1 MAFSIEKQRTAY
13 RSIAPSISGATALFF
28 VATKITPTSGNP
40 YELASPNVLNWA
52 QSTIRSGV
60 EVFNLRQ
67 ASNESRGRDAIARK
81 EYGTEDCP
89 KWRLTIPNT
98 SENRALQEYSKE
110 LYCTIPAWGNLPT
123 VTGRV
128 ESIQIKKTQIIRI
141 TIKQEAIPV

>member
-13 RSIAPSISGATALFF
+13 RSIAPTMMGATASFF
-28 VATKITPTSGNP
+28 VSAKVTPEVDNP
-40 YELASPNVLNWA
+40 YTLAEPAVTNWA
-52 QSTIRSGV
+52 QATVLSGV

-81 EYGTEDCP
+81 EYGTDDCP

-98 SENRALQEYSKE
+98 PENRALQEYSKE

-141 TIKQEAIPV
+141 TIKQEAIPA